1 MLRKCTHWEKF
12 GFPLT
17 NCWRQFFGGG
27 TVYQNEKYFFASL
40 ATLLFIKGN
49 CNFQMQLSRSLGNWA
64 VIKYT
69 FSIKLDLLYPF
80 QFESAWYLSPESQN
94 ETLLTHANL
103 SWKFRWYTVLRY
115 RKWRRDLRTNAK
127 NDLHSNLI
135 QWSLIYIWIQNC
147 RMSNNV
153 ELEIYW

>member
-1 MLRKCTHWEKF
+1 MWNIITVECILLSWLQLLAF
-12 GFPLT
+12 NFPYMNDRFNLDR
-17 NCWRQFFGGG
+17 C

-69 FSIKLDLLYPF
+69 FSIRLDLLYPF
-80 QFESAWYLSPESQN
+80 QFESVWYLSPESQN

-103 SWKFRWYTVLRY
+103 SWKFRWYTVHRWHMLPRIW
-115 RKWRRDLRTNAK
+115 KKK
-127 NDLHSNLI
+127 NSWFNLF
-135 QWSLIYIWIQNC
+135 Y
-147 RMSNNV
+147 
-153 ELEIYW
+153 